1 MGETQKTQY
10 IEDLIAWIEDN
21 LTAELNINTIAQ
33 KSGYSKWHMQRLFKE
48 MTGQTVTAY
57 ARKRR
62 LTKSAM
68 ALRLTRLSLIDIAV
82 RYGFDTQQN
91 FTRAFR
97 HHFALTPHAYRYASE
112 LNTSAFHSRFTPTR
126 KAENQ
131 PEWVTLPDRVI
142 YGESQQYQCLYGDFV
157 EDKQQILA
165 QYLHDFIRDNKGSRE
180 QGYITLQFTPCAQR
194 REYHTVSLMRGLEQP
209 EGEYSLQT
217 QRDILPG
224 GLWLKIAFQDRPRNF
239 SAFIIETYYRH
250 LAQPGLS
257 RRPGQDFLSLDLARC
272 AADWLEGYF
281 YSPVNFH
288 LSNTVSL
295 AS

>member
-10 IEDLIAWIEDN
+10 IADLIAWIEDN
-21 LTAELNINTIAQ
+21 LTEELNIDTIAQ

-48 MTGQTVTAY
+48 MTGQTVATY

-68 ALRLTRLSLIDIAV
+68 ALRLTRLSLIDIAI

-97 HHFALTPHAYRYASE
+97 HHFALTPHAYRYADE
-112 LNTSAFHSRFTPTR
+112 LNTAAFHSRFNPLQQETR
-126 KAENQ
+126 L
-131 PEWVTLPDRVI
+131 PELVTLPDRVI
-142 YGESQQYQCLYGDFV
+142 YGESHRYECLYGDFV
-157 EDKQQILA
+157 EDKQQIL
-165 QYLHDFIRDNKGSRE
+165 QHYLSDFIRDNKGSRE

-194 REYHTVSLMRGLEQP
+194 KEYHTVSLMRGLEQR
-209 EGEYSLQT
+209 EGEYSLQA

-224 GLWLKIAFQDRPRNF
+224 GLWLKLALQIDPCNF
-239 SAFIIETYYRH
+239 SGFIIDAYYHH
-250 LAQPGLS
+250 LAQPGLA
-257 RRPGQDFLSLDLARC
+257 RRPGQDFLTLDLPHC
-272 AADWLEGYF
+272 SSEQLTGYLF
-281 YSPVNFH
+281 IPVNFH
-288 LSNTVSL
+288 LPNTAPL

>member
-21 LTAELNINTIAQ
+21 LTEALNIDTIAQ

-48 MTGQTVTAY
+48 MTGQTVAAY

-68 ALRLTRLSLIDIAV
+68 ALRLTRLSLIDIAI

-97 HHFALTPHAYRYASE
+97 NHFALTPHAYRYASE
-112 LNTSAFHSRFTPTR
+112 LNTSAFHSRFTPAR
-126 KAENQ
+126 QAEKQ
-131 PEWVTLPDRVI
+131 PELITLPERVI

-157 EDKQQILA
+157 EDKQQILT

-194 REYHTVSLMRGLEQP
+194 REYHTVSLMCGLEQR
-209 EGEYSLQT
+209 EGEYSLQA

-239 SAFIIETYYRH
+239 SGFIIETYYRH

-257 RRPGQDFLSLDLARC
+257 RRPGQDFLLLDLARC
-272 AADWLEGYF
+272 TADWLEGYF
-281 YSPVNFH
+281 YIPVNFH
-288 LSNTVSL
+288 LPNTASLVS
-295 AS
+295 

>member
-1 MGETQKTQY
+1 MGETQKAQY

-21 LTAELNINTIAQ
+21 LTEELNIDTIAQ

-48 MTGQTVTAY
+48 MTGQTVAAY

-97 HHFALTPHAYRYASE
+97 HHFAQTPHAYRYASE
-112 LNTSAFHSRFTPTR
+112 LNTAAFHCRFHPVG
-126 KAENQ
+126 NQQCQ
-131 PEWVTLPDRVI
+131 PELVTLPDRVL
-142 YGESQQYQCLYGDFV
+142 YGEGQQYQCLYGDFV
-157 EDKQQILA
+157 EDKQQILS
-165 QYLHDFIRDNKGSRE
+165 QYLHDFIQSNKGSRE

-194 REYHTVSLMRGLEQP
+194 KEYHTVSLTHGLEQR
-209 EGEYSLQT
+209 EGEYSLQA
-217 QRDILPG
+217 QRTILPG
-224 GLWLKIAFQDRPRNF
+224 GLWLKLAFQEHPRNF
-239 SAFIIETYYRH
+239 SGFIIEAYYRH

-257 RRPGQDFLSLDLARC
+257 RRPGQDFLTLDLARC
-272 AADWLEGYF
+272 SAERLDGYF
-281 YSPVNFH
+281 FIPVNFQ
-288 LSNTVSL
+288 LANTAPL

>member
-10 IEDLIAWIEDN
+10 IQDLIAWIEDN
-21 LTAELNINTIAQ
+21 LTEELSIDTIAQ

-48 MTGQTVTAY
+48 MTGQTVAAY

-97 HHFALTPHAYRYASE
+97 KHFSLTPHAWRYASE
-112 LNTSAFHSRFTPTR
+112 LNTAAFHSRFDPSR
-126 KAENQ
+126 HHHSE
-131 PEWVTLPDRVI
+131 PELLTLPDRVV
-142 YGESQQYQCLYGDFV
+142 YGERQTWPCLYGEFV
-157 EDKQQILA
+157 EDKQEILT
-165 QYLHDFIRDNKGSRE
+165 QYLTEFVRENKGSRA
-180 QGYITLQFTPCAQR
+180 QGFITLEFAPCAER
-194 REYHTVSLMRGLEQP
+194 KEYHLVTLMRGLEQR
-209 EGEYSLQT
+209 EGEYSLQA

-224 GLWLKIAFQDRPRNF
+224 GLWLKLPFQGHPRHF
-239 SAFIIETYYRH
+239 SAFISEVYYHH
-250 LAQPGLS
+250 LAQPGLA
-257 RRPGQDFLSLDLARC
+257 RRPGAELQTFDLARC
-272 AADWLEGYF
+272 RPDWLEGHF
-281 YSPVNFH
+281 YIPVSFH
-288 LSNTVSL
+288 LPAGVPL